1 VPRSNRLNGLLGAFP
16 ALLFAGCLAFTV
28 PGSGNHRSEIAVA
41 GFDSG
46 TRVVREV
53 AEALT
58 GKGRSILECYPWGSE
73 LFLRLL
79 GLFPPKTRIA
89 VTEWGMRLSLGDD
102 PAKAEQVDVGSLVQ
116 WCVDQYPADGRRYE
130 TILLGSP
137 NGAVAHLAALLHT
150 PFLTTSFGLT
160 FRHAP
165 MEADDLT
172 TYLRGS
178 EALIEE
184 ILHSNETPDFEIV
197 SHYDPLHDRSLVK
210 AVHFLRIKLR
220 ELPENYKE
228 FIRRHLAPGGR
239 LILIDCTYP
248 WPQYVL
254 SDRAFLQV
262 GGLGGILPETFL
274 ERWPIEAP
282 IEFRRESEWGSP
294 EAFAASVRD
303 YATLHEI
310 ELMEIRFDHP
320 QDYSR
325 LAYEAYRSCRGARP
339 EAILIDCFNH
349 QNPRTN
355 VETGIPALWLPFNTV
370 EGVSFVEEVLE
381 GQAFDRIFFILLPS
395 FAESPDTAALAPWIE
410 LLSRHGDVELV
421 GIDPKRFPTDPVAPF
436 RFARRM
442 NTLRKTFKLDTPL
455 HIDVKTLE
463 VLVSAFDRSEDR
475 PEPEYDSNE

>member
-1 VPRSNRLNGLLGAFP
+1 MPRSNRLNDLLSTFP
-16 ALLFAGCLAFTV
+16 VLLTAGCLAFAA
-28 PGSGNHRSEIAVA
+28 PAYGNRRIEIAVA

-58 GKGRSILECYPWGSE
+58 GEGRSILECYPWGSE

-79 GLFPPKTRIA
+79 DLFPAEVRIA
-89 VTEWGMRLSLGDD
+89 VTEWGMRLSVGDD
-102 PAKAEQVDVGSLVQ
+102 PAKAEAVNIGSLAQ
-116 WCVDQYPADGRRYE
+116 WCVDQYPTDERRYE
-130 TILLGSP
+130 AILVGSP
-137 NGAVAHLAALLHT
+137 NGAVAHLAALLHV

-160 FRHAP
+160 FRHAA
-165 MEADDLT
+165 MEADDLS

-178 EALIEE
+178 EALIEA
-184 ILHSNETPDFEIV
+184 ILRANEAPDFEII

-220 ELPENYKE
+220 ELPEAYKD
-228 FIRRHLAPGGR
+228 FIRRHLATDGK
-239 LILIDCTYP
+239 LILIDCTYA

-262 GGLGGILPETFL
+262 GGLGGIPAETFL
-274 ERWPIEAP
+274 ERWPLELP
-282 IEFRRESEWGSP
+282 VEWRRESEWGAP

-303 YATLHEI
+303 YAALHGI
-310 ELMEIRFDHP
+310 GLLEIRFDRP
-320 QDYSR
+320 QDYSL
-325 LAYEAYRSCRGARP
+325 LAYEAYQSCRGVRP
-339 EAILIDCFNH
+339 ETILIDCFNH

-370 EGVSFVEEVLE
+370 EGLSFVEEALNGRV
-381 GQAFDRIFFILLPS
+381 FDRIFFTLLPS
-395 FAESPDTAALAPWIE
+395 FAESPDTATLDPWLE

-436 RFARRM
+436 RFAGHMTR
-442 NTLRKTFKLDTPL
+442 LRKAFKLDTPL
-455 HIDVKTLE
+455 RLDFETLE
-463 VLVSAFDRSEDR
+463 ALVRAFGRSESR
-475 PEPEYDSNE
+475 SEPEYDSNE

>member
-1 VPRSNRLNGLLGAFP
+1 MMPRPNRLEGLRGTFP
-16 ALLFAGCLAFTV
+16 VLLAAGCLLFTI
-28 PGSGNHRSEIAVA
+28 PGYGDRLLEITVV

-79 GLFPPKTRIA
+79 CLFPSETRIA
-89 VTEWGMRLSLGDD
+89 LTEWGMRLSLGDD
-102 PAKAEQVDVGSLVQ
+102 PAKAKQVDVDALAQ
-116 WCVDQYPADGRRYE
+116 WCVDQYPADGQRYE
-130 TILLGSP
+130 AILLGSP
-137 NGAVAHLAALLHT
+137 SGAVAHLAALLHA

-165 MEADDLT
+165 MEADDLA
-172 TYLRGS
+172 TYLQGS
-178 EALIEE
+178 EALIEK
-184 ILHSNETPDFEIV
+184 ILRSNETPDFEII

-210 AVHFLRIKLR
+210 AIHFLRIKLR
-220 ELPENYKE
+220 ELPDAYKD
-228 FIRRHLAPGGR
+228 FIARHLAPGGR

-262 GGLGGILPETFL
+262 GGLGGIAPETFL
-274 ERWPIEAP
+274 KRWSIEAP

-294 EAFAASVRD
+294 EPFAKSVLD
-303 YATLHEI
+303 YASRQGI
-310 ELMEIRFDHP
+310 EVLEIRFDRP

-325 LAYEAYRSCRGARP
+325 LTYEAYRSCHGVRS
-339 EAILIDCFNH
+339 EAILIDCFNY

-355 VETGIPALWLPFNTV
+355 VEIGIPALWLPFNTV
-370 EGVSFVEEVLE
+370 EGLSFVEEVLE
-381 GQAFDRIFFILLPS
+381 GRTFDRIFFTLLPS
-395 FAESPDTAALAPWIE
+395 FAESPDTAALDPWIE
-410 LLSRHGDVELV
+410 LLSRYGDGELV

-436 RFARRM
+436 RFANHMRQ
-442 NTLRKTFKLDTPL
+442 LRKTFKLDTSL
-455 HIDVKTLE
+455 RLDVETLE
-463 VLVSAFDRSEDR
+463 ALLSTFNHSE
-475 PEPEYDSNE
+475 ESLDST